1 MLFIMDEISIFEI
14 LIFKILLYST
24 NLFLSL

>member
-24 NLFLSL
+24 NLFLSF